1 MAELILLLVRTAF
14 IIAVIVLAVKI
25 IEEND
30 KTRLR

>member
-14 IIAVIVLAVKI
+14 IIALIVLAVKI

-30 KTRLR
+30 KTRMR

>member
-14 IIAVIVLAVKI
+14 IIALIVLAVKI

>member
-14 IIAVIVLAVKI
+14 IIALIVLTVKI

-30 KTRLR
+30 KTRMR